1 MKTVSLTIDGKK
13 ITADKGE
20 KLLWVA
26 LDNGIYIPNLCA
38 LRDNYEP
45 AAACRLCFVEVEGS
59 EQPVTACTE
68 TVADGMV
75 VNTRGEKALRL
86 ARSTFELIMASHP
99 VDCAHC
105 AKNGSCD
112 LQQIAHQLNIKL
124 KSKRFK
130 KLMRQLPIDDSN
142 PLFIY
147 DPNKCVLCGRC
158 VWVCREHLGVGVLG
172 FAHRGFQRVVTTFAD
187 EPLGEFRCLECGE
200 CVRVCPSGALVFK
213 DKKGVELRLYPEEKK
228 G

>member
-1 MKTVSLTIDGKK
+1 MKTVSLNIDGKR
-13 ITADKGE
+13 ITAEEGE

-38 LRDNYEP
+38 LRDNSEP
-45 AAACRLCFVEVEGS
+45 AAACRLCFVEVKGKDE
-59 EQPVTACTE
+59 PVTACTE
-68 TVADGMV
+68 MVAEGME

-105 AKNGSCD
+105 VKNGSCD
-112 LQQIAHQLNIKL
+112 LQQIARYLSIKL

-130 KLMRQLPIDDSN
+130 KLIRQLPIDDSN
-142 PLFIY
+142 PLFVY

-158 VWVCREHLGVGVLG
+158 VWVCRERLGVGMLG
-172 FAHRGFQRVVTTFAD
+172 FAHRGFQRVVTTFGD
-187 EPLGEFRCLECGE
+187 EPFGNFRCQECGE

-213 DKKGVELRLYPEEKK
+213 DGKENEIKAKVK
-228 G
+228 